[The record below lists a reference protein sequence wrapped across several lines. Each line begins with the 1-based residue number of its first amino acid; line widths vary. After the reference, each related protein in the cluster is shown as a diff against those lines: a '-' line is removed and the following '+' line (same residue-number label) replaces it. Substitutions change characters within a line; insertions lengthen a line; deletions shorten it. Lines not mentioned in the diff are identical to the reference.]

1 MDFGTIKKKL
11 NQNIYQDVQMFLGDM
26 SQVFINCK
34 LYNGVESPVGKIG
47 VNVRREYDRLLSTYN
62 FVERFQ
68 NSQQVHPSLLFIQSL
83 QSKEE
88 EKNDDLPQ
96 QEKAVPKDQNINTK
110 DSVSNLNQSGKP
122 VSDIQNK
129 IAISEAK
136 DVKVEQN
143 TALPMISDMIK
154 MKQEMKDTHIEDVK
168 KVVDEP
174 TISLNVEHDITQN
187 IAAVDTVPQTS
198 LMPSQPKEATAILEE
213 SGLEKEDTTVIQ
225 IETSI
230 PIPKVIEETS
240 EAVVLK
246 PGVTL
251 EGVNE
256 DQNVLNPN
264 TLILEEIKQKDKKES
279 KIEDSDSADSLMD
292 DVSQSSDM
300 QPKNPIH
307 PA

>member
-1 MDFGTIKKKL
+1 
-11 NQNIYQDVQMFLGDM
+11 MFLGDM